1 MNNLDNGNGKMS
13 AEGTSTKA
21 YGEEEQRKEYGDG
34 GIIVNREFHVRD
46 DVV

>member
-1 MNNLDNGNGKMS
+1 MINLDNGNGKTS

-21 YGEEEQRKEYGDG
+21 YGGEEQRKEYGDG
-34 GIIVNREFHVRD
+34 GIMVNREFHIKD